1 MITLSEQYW
10 VLGEQ
15 RLGPLERYFAK
26 ALRKAGKKVSYI
38 SIYDLYPDYISK
50 LSGYFYRFPRKLG
63 NAAERKFLNYINSII
78 VKKYKEE
85 KPSNIIIYNDC
96 RILPNTLE
104 FFKKSGSKITVL
116 LGDDPNYYIHGKKY
130 FLFTVMHADSVISTD
145 TGWIDGLR
153 LVGVKNII
161 YSPLGTD
168 PETFF
173 PMTPSNDDRKK
184 YGCDVLFVGK
194 GYYLNGN
201 GIRRTTIL
209 NELTDFN
216 MKIFGGNDWK
226 DLFYH
231 FPDLKKHHVQGWL
244 NADKVNIA
252 CNCAKLYPVLMQAG
266 VRNGVSTRVYD
277 CTASGIFIISE
288 YKKDIETLFP
298 NGEIV
303 TFKSKYELKDLVKYF
318 LTHEDEMKDRVK
330 KARELVLSK
339 YTIERSV
346 KEILN
351 QIE

>member
-1 MITLSEQYW
+1 MITLNELYW

-15 RLGPLERYFAK
+15 RHGPLERYFAK
-26 ALRKAGKKVSYI
+26 ALIKAGKKVSYI
-38 SIYDLYPDYISK
+38 NIHDTYPYYILK
-50 LSGYFYRFPRKLG
+50 LSGYFHRFPRKLN
-63 NAAERKFLNYINSII
+63 NAADKKYLNYINTII
-78 VKKYKEE
+78 VKKFKEE

-96 RILPNTLE
+96 RILPGTLE
-104 FFKKSGSKITVL
+104 FFKNNGSKITVL

-130 FLFTVMHADSVISTD
+130 FLFTVIHADSVITTD
-145 TGWIDGLR
+145 TGWIDGLK
-153 LVGVKNII
+153 LVGIKNII

-173 PMTPSNDDRKK
+173 PMTSSEADRKK

-201 GIRRTTIL
+201 GIRRATIL

-216 MKIFGGNDWK
+216 MKIFGGSDWK

-231 FPDLKKHHVQGWL
+231 FPNLKKHHVPGWL
-244 NADKVNIA
+244 AADKVNVA

-277 CTASGIFIISE
+277 CTASGIFILSE

-298 NGEIV
+298 NGEIIM
-303 TFKSKYELKDLVKYF
+303 FKSKYELKNLVGYYLK
-318 LTHEDEMKDRVK
+318 HEDEMKDHVN

-339 YTIERSV
+339 YTIEQSV

>member
-1 MITLSEQYW
+1 MMILNDLYW

-15 RLGPLERYFAK
+15 RHGPFEKYFAK
-26 ALRKAGKKVSYI
+26 ALKKAGKNVSYI
-38 SIYDLYPDYISK
+38 NIYDTFPDYIHK
-50 LSGYFYRFPRKLG
+50 LSGYIHRLPRKLG
-63 NAAERKFLNYINSII
+63 NAAERKYLNYVNSVFI
-78 VKKYKEE
+78 KKYKEE
-85 KPSNIIIYNDC
+85 KPSNIFIYNDC
-96 RILPNTLE
+96 RILPETLQL
-104 FFKKSGSKITVL
+104 FKKNGTKTTVF
-116 LGDDPNYYIHGKKY
+116 LGDDPNYYIHGMKF
-130 FLFTVMHADSVISTD
+130 FLFTVMFADYVITDD
-145 TGWIDGLR
+145 TGWIDGLK

-173 PMTPSNDDRKK
+173 PMNPSQEDMDK

-201 GIRRTTIL
+201 GIRRATIL

-231 FPDLKKHHVQGWL
+231 FPNLKKHHVPGWL
-244 NADKVNIA
+244 MADKVNVA
-252 CNCAKLYPVLMQAG
+252 CNCANLYPVLMQAG
-266 VRNGVSTRVYD
+266 VKNGVSTRVYD

-303 TFKSKYELKDLVKYF
+303 MFKSKYELKDLVKYF
-318 LTHEDEMKDRVK
+318 LAHEDEMKDHVE
-330 KARELVLSK
+330 KARELILTK
-339 YTIERSV
+339 YNLENSINN
-346 KEILN
+346 ILE